1 MYYDS
6 VENKHGLKHDPFKAL
21 VAPRPIGWVST
32 VNNNG
37 VLNLAPYS
45 FFNAVSDRPHYV
57 MFVSAKRK
65 DSLRNIEANGEFTCS
80 ISTMDTRHGMNISS
94 APVEALADE
103 FALAD
108 LETAPSHFVKPPRVA
123 RAPASL
129 ECKHWKTVEL
139 PDVSGDDGHF
149 IVIGQVIG
157 IFIDDAVIKD
167 GIVDTASFRPLARM
181 GYMGL
186 CRGDAG
192 DCVLTRPPA
201 SAGRRFRQTSRRR
214 VGRRLPV
221 RLIEDRLRRPR
232 LSPLSRRRAAAGG
245 PSR

>member
-6 VENKHGLKHDPFKAL
+6 IKNEHGLKHDPFKAL

-32 VNNNG
+32 VDQEG

-57 MFVSAKRK
+57 MFVSAQRK

-80 ISTMDTRHGMNISS
+80 ISTMDTRDGMNVSS

-103 FALAD
+103 FALAE

-129 ECKHWKTVEL
+129 ECRHWKTVEL
-139 PDVSGDDGHF
+139 PDVSGDNGHF
-149 IVIGQVIG
+149 IIIGE
-157 IFIDDAVIKD
+157 DDAVIKD
-167 GIVDTASFRPLARM
+167 GIVDTAAMRPLARM
-181 GYMGL
+181 GYMDYAVITPETSFTLG
-186 CRGDAG
+186 RPQVQDDGSVKIPEGDWDG
-192 DCVLTRPPA
+192 VYR
-201 SAGRRFRQTSRRR
+201 
-214 VGRRLPV
+214 
-221 RLIEDRLRRPR
+221 
-232 LSPLSRRRAAAGG
+232 
-245 PSR
+245 